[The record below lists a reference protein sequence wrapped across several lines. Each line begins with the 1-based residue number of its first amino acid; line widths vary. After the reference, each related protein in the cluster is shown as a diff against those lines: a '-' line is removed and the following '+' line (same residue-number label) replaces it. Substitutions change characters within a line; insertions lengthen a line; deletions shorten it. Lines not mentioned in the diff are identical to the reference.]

1 MNRVMGTQACRGGLQ
16 LTEAEKP
23 DSGST
28 KDWVVDE
35 K

>member
-28 KDWVVDE
+28 NSWVVYE